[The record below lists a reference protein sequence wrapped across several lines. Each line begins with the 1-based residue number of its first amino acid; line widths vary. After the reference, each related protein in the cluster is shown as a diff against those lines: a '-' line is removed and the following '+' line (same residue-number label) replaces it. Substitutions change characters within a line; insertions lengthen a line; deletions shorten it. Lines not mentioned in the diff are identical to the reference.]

1 MILQSLCQY
10 YDRLQQNVDVDIPEI
25 GFSQEKISFAIVID
39 KNGTMVGGKPQDIR
53 DTNENGKLSPRIMFV
68 PKIKGRAGINPPPY
82 FLWDNAKYVLG
93 GGEKDAKERDKDN
106 KDDKYKLTE
115 DRFLSFKHFIEE
127 SFQNFNDA
135 GAKALIHFLANWNPE
150 QSLKLD
156 NWEEICKANFVFKLD
171 TDFCFLHEREA
182 IKKLWVQYTK
192 NELSTGNVGYCL
204 ISGEKDTIAPTHP
217 LIKGV
222 QGGKSTGG
230 AIISFNI
237 PSFVSYNKKQNFNSP
252 ISEVNAFK
260 YTTALNHLCRF
271 GSSQK
276 IQIGDATTIFWTEKE
291 NPMEFIFGK
300 ILSQTNDG
308 FDQEVSL
315 FLQSLQNGIRP
326 VYINGETQFFILGL
340 SPNAARISI
349 RFWHVSDVEDIS
361 QKLMLHFS
369 DLKIEKRE
377 NDPEYPSIWHLLI
390 ELVPIRKSEKGK
402 LEKRKTDAIPPNL
415 AGQMIRA
422 VLSGSKYPESFY
434 TTLISRIKTDH
445 QINYMRA
452 AIIKAVLTRK
462 YRFENIKKEVSVAL
476 NKENKNVSYL
486 LGRLFSV
493 LEKAQQDAIPGA
505 NTTIKDRYYGSASS
519 TPRVVFPQLMK
530 LANHHISKAKHGYYL
545 DKWIEGIVQDINA
558 FPAHLNLEEQGEFA
572 LGYYHQRNELFK
584 KKEKKGEE

>member
-10 YDRLQQNVDVDIPEI
+10 YDRLQQNADVEIPEI
-25 GFSQEKISFAIVID
+25 GFSQEKISFVIVID
-39 KNGTMVGGKPQDIR
+39 KNGNMVGGKPQDIR
-53 DTNENGKLSPRIMFV
+53 ETNEKGKLSPRIMFV

-93 GGEKDAKERDKDN
+93 GGEKDPKERDKDN

-115 DRFLSFKHFIEE
+115 DRFLSFKHFTEDL
-127 SFQNFNDA
+127 FQDFNDA
-135 GAKALIHFLANWNPE
+135 GAKAIIQFLAKWTPE

-156 NWEEICKANFVFKLD
+156 NWEEICKTNFVFKLD

-182 IKKLWVQYTK
+182 IKQLWVQHTQ
-192 NELSTGNVGYCL
+192 NELSTGDIGYCL
-204 ISGEKDTIAPTHP
+204 ISGEKGSIAPTHP

-230 AIISFNI
+230 AIVSFNFR
-237 PSFVSYNKKQNFNSP
+237 SVDSYNKEQNLNSP
-252 ISEVNAFK
+252 VLKINAFK

-276 IQIGDATTIFWTEKE
+276 IQIGDASTVFWAEKE
-291 NPMEFIFGK
+291 NPMESMFGK
-300 ILSQTNDG
+300 LMSQNNDG
-308 FDQEVSL
+308 FDKDVRL
-315 FLQSLQNGIRP
+315 FLESIQNGKKP
-326 VYINGETQFFILGL
+326 VNINEKIQFFILGL
-340 SPNAARISI
+340 SPNAARISV

-361 QKLMLHFS
+361 QKLMLHFN
-369 DLKIEKRE
+369 DLKIEKKE
-377 NDPEYPSIWHLLI
+377 HELEYPSIWHLLI
-390 ELVPIRKSEKGK
+390 ELVPSRKG
-402 LEKRKTDAIPPNL
+402 EKRKTDAIPPNL

-422 VLSGSKYPESFY
+422 ILSGSKYPESFY

-445 QINYMRA
+445 QITYIRA

-462 YRFENIKKEVSVAL
+462 YRFKNIQKEVSVAL

-519 TPRVVFPQLMK
+519 TPKVVFPQLMR
-530 LANHHISKAKHGYYL
+530 LANHHISKAKYGYNL
-545 DKWIEGIVQDINA
+545 DRWIEEIVLNITV

-584 KKEKKGEE
+584 KKENKGEE